1 VWLSLSPKIKT
12 MFTASEAQNIRSE
25 IENVIKGIPALV
37 LQFLLQSK
45 QKRDM
50 RDIDLYLVEVL
61 HHSVT
66 SYEQITC

>member
-1 VWLSLSPKIKT
+1 MWLSLSPKIKT
-12 MFTASEAQNIRSE
+12 MFTASEPQNIRSE

-50 RDIDLYLVEVL
+50 GDIDLYLVEVL